1 MKFKKAFEVF
11 AAFLET
17 FSVAMTAANFIN
29 PVVIFFRCGRLSAM
43 LDEIHQQSII
53 FI

>member
-1 MKFKKAFEVF
+1 MKFKKAFEAF

-29 PVVIFFRCGRLSAM
+29 PVVFFSVCREY
-43 LDEIHQQSII
+43 D
-53 FI
+53 